1 MRFLKSYNNSVALV
15 KNEQGKEEIVIGK
28 GIGFWPQK
36 GDQIDQEKIE
46 RRFITAKDQESIM
59 QLKDIS
65 TKTLELTTKVI
76 KLVEPK
82 LNIKFNATFKKT
94 QNIVIALGNI
104 TISYACKN
112 SFKQAC
118 KYAPKVLNAVISI

>member
-28 GIGFWPQK
+28 GIGFGLKK

-82 LNIKFNATFKKT
+82 LNIR
-94 QNIVIALGNI
+94 
-104 TISYACKN
+104 
-112 SFKQAC
+112 
-118 KYAPKVLNAVISI
+118 

>member
-28 GIGFWPQK
+28 GIGFGLKK

-76 KLVEPK
+76 KLVEP
-82 LNIKFNATFKKT
+82 TH
-94 QNIVIALGNI
+94 
-104 TISYACKN
+104 
-112 SFKQAC
+112 
-118 KYAPKVLNAVISI
+118 